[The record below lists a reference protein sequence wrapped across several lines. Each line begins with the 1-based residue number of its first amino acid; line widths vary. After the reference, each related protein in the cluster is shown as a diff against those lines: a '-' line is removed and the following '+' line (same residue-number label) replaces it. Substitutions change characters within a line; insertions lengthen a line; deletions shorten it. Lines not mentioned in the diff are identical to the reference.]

1 MKKQLKKMK
10 KLAAAEMKR
19 SEDPLFQCLENGGRY
34 PAKWN
39 KRK

>member
-1 MKKQLKKMK
+1 MK

-19 SEDPLFQCLENGGRY
+19 SEDPLFQCFENGGRY
-34 PAKWN
+34 PAEWD